1 MKKILY
7 IFLTC
12 LIISCSEDKNGG
24 GSSGGDNGGGG
35 EIPVAPA
42 EPGVYDIENLNSKP
56 VVMGDSESANIPMDL
71 TDIEKPI
78 GNVPTIPIHTGIE
91 FGVYL
96 QRTIESTPEI
106 ISRTDQTKFRLLGL
120 LQSSKEKNI
129 VLNLYSPVTSD
140 INIDLF
146 NSLGEKVKSFHKNFE
161 LGNNELTLDFTGFV
175 DGVYAIDF
183 VDQSFRINFPLTGNI
198 P

>member
-12 LIISCSEDKNGG
+12 LIISCSEDKNG

-106 ISRTDQTKFRLLGL
+106 ISRTDQTNFRLLGL

-146 NSLGEKVKSFHKNFE
+146 NSLGEKVKSFHKKFE

-175 DGVYAIDF
+175 DGVYAVDF